1 MTDILVERRWDQPLT
16 DAGMQTMLESAGAC
30 LGIHRVNWHGSR
42 LSADGHEL
50 FCHFSAADA
59 ESVRIALNQAGS
71 PRGKVWA
78 GTVHDR
84 PSITDDQLARA
95 NVLVS
100 RRFEK
105 AVAFEE
111 VQAAEQAGAS
121 CLVTHR
127 VQRVRTYLS
136 ADRRRMISLYQA
148 PDAESVRLALQA
160 ASIPVERVWA
170 FRLFRG

>member
-1 MTDILVERRWDQPLT
+1 MSDILVERHWDEALT
-16 DAGMQTMLESAGAC
+16 DADMLTMLGSAADC
-30 LGIHRVNWHGSR
+30 LGIHRVDWHASR

-59 ESVRIALNQAGS
+59 ESVRIALNKAGS
-71 PRGKVWA
+71 PRGQVWA
-78 GTVHDR
+78 GTVHDA
-84 PSITDDQLARA
+84 PGFTDDELAKA

-100 RRFEK
+100 RT
-105 AVAFEE
+105 FEE
-111 VQAAEQAGAS
+111 PVALEEIQAAEQAGAS
-121 CLVTHR
+121 CLLTHR
-127 VQRVRTYLS
+127 VHRVRTYLS

-170 FRLFRG
+170 FRQFRG

>member
-1 MTDILVERRWDQPLT
+1 MTDILVERHWDEALT
-16 DAGMQTMLESAGAC
+16 DSSMQTMLETAGAC

-71 PRGKVWA
+71 PRGQVWA
-78 GTVHDR
+78 GTVHNA
-84 PSITDDQLARA
+84 SGFTDDLPARA

-100 RRFEK
+100 RSFE
-105 AVAFEE
+105 APAAFEE
-111 VQAAEQAGAS
+111 IQAAEYAGAS
-121 CLVTHR
+121 CLLTHR

-136 ADRRRMISLYQA
+136 ADRRRTVSLYQA

-170 FRLFRG
+170 FRLFGG